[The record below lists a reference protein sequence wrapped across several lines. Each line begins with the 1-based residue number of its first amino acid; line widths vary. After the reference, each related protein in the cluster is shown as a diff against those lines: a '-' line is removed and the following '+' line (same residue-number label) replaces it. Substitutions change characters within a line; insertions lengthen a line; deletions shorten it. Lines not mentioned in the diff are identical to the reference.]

1 MSILSN
7 RTSENEQNILKRFPL
22 PKKGYQFNKIL
33 KMRKTHQQKRTN
45 KNKLPQWNKPIFE
58 GTFLFSCPS
67 SRSLNTL
74 ISRAQYRSR

>member
-33 KMRKTHQQKRTN
+33 KMRKTHQQKGQIKIN
-45 KNKLPQWNKPIFE
+45 CHNGINL
-58 GTFLFSCPS
+58 FLREHSYFHAPVPVLS
-67 SRSLNTL
+67 
-74 ISRAQYRSR
+74 IH